1 MPGEGYRFDGLGF
14 KPPEIVKLDAASASE
29 LEIASPPRLSIVVL
43 PFGNID
49 GGPEQERFA
58 DGVTESLTTD
68 LSRIRSAFVICRSIA
83 FTYKGRAGDVRQIGR
98 RAQRALCARRQR
110 AARLDKAPHPCQ
122 CAASSRRKQERIS
135 GPSGSTSRSP
145 TFSICRTR
153 SSQNFANQLEAELVD
168 AEARRAELAANPDA
182 TDLCLQV
189 RSLIQRGLT
198 PDILARARATL

>member
-14 KPPEIVKLDAASASE
+14 TAGDVELEDTASASE

-98 RAQRALCARRQR
+98 ELNVRYVLEGSVQRVGRRIRVNVQLVETETGAYLWAER
-110 AARLDKAPHPCQ
+110 FDKPVA
-122 CAASSRRKQERIS
+122 
-135 GPSGSTSRSP
+135 
-145 TFSICRTR
+145 
-153 SSQNFANQLEAELVD
+153 
-168 AEARRAELAANPDA
+168 
-182 TDLCLQV
+182 DLFEMQDEIV
-189 RSLIQRGLT
+189 AGFRQ
-198 PDILARARATL
+198 PA